1 MRLRTNKNRM
11 AEKLNKWNILV
22 LICLFISAWLLAP
35 AAQSNAEETRKA
47 KVNNYITKFEMLPI
61 LDVPG
66 HIIAVY
72 ERQGDV
78 VFEDGEKAKQTLWGL
93 LDMTSGNGTFSGY
106 SLYSFEDGSL
116 SIAKI
121 EGIVKMLPGEKL
133 PVTEGMGKYTK
144 GTGRFQGIEGKVS
157 FKGKQT
163 KPFGGEHKAD
173 MELDFVATYTLPGK

>member
-1 MRLRTNKNRM
+1 MTPMDNKG
-11 AEKLNKWNILV
+11 KGIFSKWIVFSTLALV
-22 LICLFISAWLLAP
+22 ISVWLLMP
-35 AAQSNAEETRKA
+35 ASQANAETRKA
-47 KVNNYITKFEMLPI
+47 KVNNYINKFEMIPI

-72 ERQGDV
+72 ERKGDV

-93 LDMTSGNGTFSGY
+93 LDITSGNGTFSGY

-116 SIAKI
+116 TIAKI
-121 EGIVKMLPGEKL
+121 EGIVKMLSGEKL
-133 PVTEGMGKYTK
+133 PVTEGTGKYTK
-144 GTGRFQGIEGKVS
+144 GTGRFQGIEGTVS

-173 MELDFVATYTLPGK
+173 MELDFVATYTLPAK